1 MIKKPTYLPVEE
13 TLDEYVEE
21 FGGELIKKLI
31 SNPNFDNADYLFRK
45 YKVVAELKTLE
56 KDFFSTE
63 NYKKK
68 INELYAKWIKEG
80 LVPRLWG
87 KAIIQT
93 QNLPAQCQL
102 EFTNIVKKP
111 LESRI
116 SKANKQIKKTKEH
129 FGIEDYKGVLILV
142 NDGNYSLESD
152 AIMYLVNRIVNTQC
166 TSIDSTIH
174 FTLNMRADMP
184 KIDKDILVW
193 IDMHRN
199 GTDGVSREFLNDFRD
214 RWFKVLEKKT
224 AENLPVIS
232 FDDHDKLNQI
242 KLIRDKIK

>member
-1 MIKKPTYLPVEE
+1 MINKPIYLPVEE
-13 TLDEYVEE
+13 TLDDYVEE
-21 FGGELIKKLI
+21 FGGELIKKIL

-56 KDFFSTE
+56 KDFFTAE

-68 INELYAKWIKEG
+68 INELYAKWVEEG

-87 KAIIQT
+87 KALIQT
-93 QNLPAQCQL
+93 QNLPKQCQL

-111 LESRI
+111 LENRI
-116 SKANKQIKKTKEH
+116 SKANNQIKETKKH
-129 FGIEDYKGVLILV
+129 LGIEDYKGVLILA

-152 AIMYLVNRIVNTQC
+152 AIMYLVSQIVNTQC

-184 KIDKDILVW
+184 EIDKDILVW

-199 GTDGVSREFLNDFRD
+199 GTDGASREFLKEFGDG
-214 RWFKVLEKKT
+214 WFKFLEKKT
-224 AENLPVIS
+224 GENIPVILS
-232 FDDHDKLNQI
+232 DEHDKLSQI
-242 KLIRDKIK
+242 KLIRNKIE

>member
-1 MIKKPTYLPVEE
+1 MINKPVYLLVEE
-13 TLDEYVEE
+13 TLDEFVEE
-21 FGGELIKKLI
+21 FGGELIKKIL

-56 KDFFSTE
+56 KDFFTAE

-68 INELYAKWIKEG
+68 INELYAKWVKEG
-80 LVPRLWG
+80 LVPRVWG

-93 QNLPAQCQL
+93 RNLPEQCQL
-102 EFTNIVKKP
+102 EFSNIVKKP

-116 SKANKQIKKTKEH
+116 SKANKQIKETKKH

-152 AIMYLVNRIVNTQC
+152 VIMYLVNRIVNTQC

-184 KIDKDILVW
+184 EIDRDILVW

-199 GTDGVSREFLNDFRD
+199 GADGASREFLNDFRD
-214 RWFKVLEKKT
+214 GWFKFLENKT
-224 AENLPVIS
+224 GENLPIIP

-242 KLIRDKIK
+242 KLIRDKIR